1 MLDQKNHNQ
10 DHMTQATT
18 DVLKD
23 PVCGM
28 TVTEESKYHEEFKGK
43 TYFFCSDKCQSK
55 FHTNPVQYITKSG
68 TMNADAHTQH
78 HQAVQPVNDASTTG
92 TTIYTCPMH
101 PEIRQDHPGNCPKCG
116 MTLEPLIPELEED
129 ENPELR
135 DFRRRFWW
143 TLPLTIVVTF
153 LAMFGHQLNLF
164 DMAVQSWIELVLS
177 LPIVLWAGW
186 PFFSRGWQSVVN
198 RSPNMWTLIGLGT
211 GAAFIYSV
219 VATIAPQIFPDSFIS
234 MGRVAVYFEASA
246 VIISLTLLGQ
256 ILELKAR
263 SQTSAAIKS
272 LLGLAPKTARR
283 ILPDGTEEDVP
294 LTHVHVGDLLRI
306 RPGEK
311 VPVDGVV
318 TDGSSSL
325 DESMLTGEPLPITK
339 RIGDKVIGA
348 TLNTNGSLIMR
359 SEKIGS
365 STMLSQ
371 IVQMVAQAQRSRA
384 PMQRMAD
391 QVAGWF
397 VMAVVAIALLTF
409 FGWGLFGPEE
419 SSWVYALINAVAVL
433 IIACPCALGLA
444 TPMSIMVATG
454 QGATHGVLFRDAAAI
469 ENLRKIDTL
478 IIDKTGT
485 LTEGRPVFD
494 RVVAASGFDESE
506 V

>member
-1 MLDQKNHNQ
+1 
-10 DHMTQATT
+10 
-18 DVLKD
+18 
-23 PVCGM
+23 
-28 TVTEESKYHEEFKGK
+28 
-43 TYFFCSDKCQSK
+43 
-55 FHTNPVQYITKSG
+55 
-68 TMNADAHTQH
+68 
-78 HQAVQPVNDASTTG
+78 TG
-92 TTIYTCPMH
+92 TIIYTCPMH
-101 PEIRQDHPGNCPKCG
+101 PEIKQDHPGNCPKCG

-135 DFRRRFWW
+135 DFRRRFWC

-219 VATIAPQIFPDSFIS
+219 VATVAPQIFPDSFIS

-283 ILPDGTEEDVP
+283 ILSDGTEEDVP

-318 TDGSSSL
+318 TEGSSSV
-325 DESMLTGEPLPITK
+325 DESMLTG
-339 RIGDKVIGA
+339 
-348 TLNTNGSLIMR
+348 
-359 SEKIGS
+359 
-365 STMLSQ
+365 
-371 IVQMVAQAQRSRA
+371 
-384 PMQRMAD
+384 
-391 QVAGWF
+391 
-397 VMAVVAIALLTF
+397 
-409 FGWGLFGPEE
+409 
-419 SSWVYALINAVAVL
+419 
-433 IIACPCALGLA
+433 
-444 TPMSIMVATG
+444 
-454 QGATHGVLFRDAAAI
+454 
-469 ENLRKIDTL
+469 
-478 IIDKTGT
+478 
-485 LTEGRPVFD
+485 
-494 RVVAASGFDESE
+494 
-506 V
+506 